1 MNAASDLP
9 SDPAQRRTTPGD
21 PDAAAAPADS
31 APADSAPA
39 GIDPVHAA
47 LACLADRAAALQ
59 GQPEALLQLLRR
71 IEQLHR
77 TIQDGAFRASLP
89 ADRNALFQLLSE
101 MERSGGWPYIP
112 RLQLRT
118 FLDLLGSE
126 PAAAD
131 SAPPAAAAG
140 QRRPPEPAA
149 PDSLA
154 A

>member
-1 MNAASDLP
+1 M
-9 SDPAQRRTTPGD
+9 T
-21 PDAAAAPADS
+21 
-31 APADSAPA
+31 
-39 GIDPVHAA
+39 AA
-47 LACLADRAAALQ
+47 LVCLADRAAALQ

-126 PAAAD
+126 PAAAGGD
-131 SAPPAAAAG
+131 APAAAAG
-140 QRRPPEPAA
+140 QRRPPESAA